1 MRKCVV
7 SECVCESYPNAY
19 RLTRAQAL
27 EEELARLRK
36 QLSETE
42 EHVQSLKRALT
53 AKEQEKKMAVD
64 ALNADVKAARAHA
77 ADLQRQLDAAAQ
89 TQETLRADVARLQA
103 SVVEQE
109 QELSRRGACDCCVS
123 VA

>member
-1 MRKCVV
+1 M
-7 SECVCESYPNAY
+7 
-19 RLTRAQAL
+19 
-27 EEELARLRK
+27 
-36 QLSETE
+36 
-42 EHVQSLKRALT
+42 QSLKRALT

-89 TQETLRADVARLQA
+89 TQEALRADVARLQA
-103 SVVEQE
+103 LVVEQE

>member
-1 MRKCVV
+1 MLIVWAHAK
-7 SECVCESYPNAY
+7 
-19 RLTRAQAL
+19 RLARAQAL
-27 EEELARLRK
+27 EDELARLRK

-42 EHVQSLKRALT
+42 EQVQSLKRALT

-89 TQETLRADVARLQA
+89 TQEALRADVARLQA
-103 SVVEQE
+103 LVVEQE
-109 QELSRRGACDCCVS
+109 RELSRRGACDCCVS